1 MLPMSN
7 QSNNGRI
14 LQIYENKG
22 DDDNIL
28 TLEFEDGAIFR
39 AEYDR
44 FNNSCNVKITEDN
57 NSNNVVYDENFEHT
71 TLLDVINSIEEI
83 TSNMNT
89 EVEREM

>member
-1 MLPMSN
+1 MLSTN
-7 QSNNGRI
+7 QPSNGRI
-14 LQIYENKG
+14 LQLYENNG
-22 DDDNIL
+22 DDNIL

-57 NSNNVVYDENFEHT
+57 NSNNVVYNEDFEHT

-89 EVEREM
+89 EVEKTL